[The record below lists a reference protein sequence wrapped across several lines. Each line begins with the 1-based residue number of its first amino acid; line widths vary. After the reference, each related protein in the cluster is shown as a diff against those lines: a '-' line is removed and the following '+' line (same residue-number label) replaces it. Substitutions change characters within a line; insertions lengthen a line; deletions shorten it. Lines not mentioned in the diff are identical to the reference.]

1 MEVRLLA
8 MRIFQAGKLSH
19 SLAVFFLWVGLVA
32 NPAHGQAS
40 SAEDPSSPG
49 SFEKLSAQ
57 ATSQREAGKIEESI
71 DSYKSA
77 LKSNPGWAEGW
88 WYLGTLN
95 YDADKYSEAI
105 PAFRH
110 LVELNPRMGAAL
122 AFLGVSEFAEKDYPA
137 ALEHL
142 RRGHDIGYVDDPD
155 LAKVAEYHLAILLNW
170 NGEFEQATQLLQS
183 KFDLSHAPSQIKT
196 VLGMALLQI
205 PLVPQ
210 QVDSSNDALIH
221 SAGEVA
227 ARLLDRSSEEGV
239 KALHQMLTTYP
250 KTPYLHYAYAKVLAT
265 ANKFDEALSQLSDET
280 KTNPDGALPYMS
292 RASIYLQLHR
302 AQDAFIAA
310 QEAVRLAPRLGVA
323 HEILGRALQGLGK
336 VEEAAKELEEAEALR
351 SSPLQVVDSS
361 QRQLYLGNL
370 TSPKAS
376 PTQTGEAAKP
386 RSMES
391 LNAEAQATFETLAKQ
406 AATAQAA
413 GQIDDSI
420 SLGQRALEIRP
431 TWEEGWR
438 NLGTMYYATARY
450 REAITAFK
458 NATGI
463 NPGQGD
469 SWALL
474 GLSEFETKDYKNSL
488 IHLERGRD
496 LGFVG
501 NKTSVQVA
509 KYHLAF
515 LLNKVGEFDKATEL
529 LIPESG
535 PGEVE
540 QQVNLAL
547 GIAMLR
553 VPSLPDEIDHKRDSL
568 VQAAGETAS
577 FLAQSK
583 YDRAFGV
590 FQKMIREYPDTPYL
604 HYSYGCALAAVSRY
618 DEAEQQFVEESKL
631 TPDSALPYLRR
642 ASVAL
647 QRKQPENALQ
657 FAQRAIR
664 LIPKSEEGHYLLGRA
679 WLDMGKIEEAVHEL
693 ETTRELAPNS
703 PDIRFS
709 LARAYVKAKLPEAAE
724 RERAAFERLNAAVER
739 QRVHRVNQAY
749 GALQDHSGIRTAEQS
764 EQPEAKPK

>member
-1 MEVRLLA
+1 MLA
-8 MRIFQAGKLSH
+8 MWIFQAGTLSH
-19 SLAVFFLWVGLVA
+19 SLAVFFLCVGLVA
-32 NPAHGQAS
+32 KPAYGQAS
-40 SAEDPSSPG
+40 SAENPSSPG

-77 LKSNPGWAEGW
+77 LQSNPGWAEGW

-95 YDADKYSEAI
+95 YDSDKYSEAI

-110 LVELNPRMGAAL
+110 LTELNPRMSAAL
-122 AFLGVSEFAEKDYPA
+122 AFLGLSEFAENDYPA

-142 RRGHDIGYVDDPD
+142 RHGHDIGYVDDPD
-155 LAKVAEYHLAILLNW
+155 LAKVAEYHLAMLLNW
-170 NGEFEQATQLLQS
+170 NGEFEQASQLLQS
-183 KFDLSHAPSQIKT
+183 KFDLSHAPAQIKT
-196 VLGMALLQI
+196 VLGMALLRI
-205 PLVPQ
+205 PLAPH

-227 ARLLDRSSEEGV
+227 ARLADLSSEEGV
-239 KALHQMLTTYP
+239 QALQEMLAMYP
-250 KTPYLHYAYAKVLAT
+250 KTPYLHYAYAKILAT
-265 ANKFDEALSQLSDET
+265 ASKFDEALSQLSDET

-302 AQDAFIAA
+302 SQDAFIAA
-310 QEAVRLAPRLGVA
+310 QAAVRLAPRLGAA
-323 HEILGRALQGLGK
+323 HEILGRTLQELGK
-336 VEEAAKELEEAEALR
+336 VEEAAKELEAAEALR
-351 SSPLQVVDSS
+351 SSPLQIDSS

-386 RSMES
+386 PSMES
-391 LNAEAQATFETLAKQ
+391 LNTEAQATFETLAKQ
-406 AATAQAA
+406 AAAAQAA

-431 TWEEGWR
+431 AWEEGWR

-450 REAITAFK
+450 REAIAAFK

-488 IHLERGRD
+488 LHLERGRD
-496 LGFVG
+496 LGFTG

-515 LLNKVGEFDKATEL
+515 LLNKGGEFDKATEL

-540 QQVNLAL
+540 EQISLAL

-553 VPSLPDEIDHKRDSL
+553 IPSLPDEIDHKRDSL

-577 FLAQSK
+577 FWAQSK
-583 YDRAFGV
+583 YNKTFAA
-590 FQKMIREYPDTPYL
+590 FQKIIQEYPNTPYL
-604 HYSYGCALAAVSRY
+604 HYAYGCALAAVSRY
-618 DEAEQQFVEESKL
+618 DEAEQQLGEESKL

-664 LIPKSEEGHYLLGRA
+664 LVPKSEEGHYLLGRA
-679 WLDMGKIEEAVHEL
+679 WLDMGKTEDAVHEL
-693 ETTRELAPNS
+693 QTARELAPNS
-703 PDIRFS
+703 PDVRFS
-709 LARAYVKAKLPEAAE
+709 LARAYAKAKLPEAAE

-749 GALQDHSGIRTAEQS
+749 GSLQDLSGIRTAEQS